1 MSAFASKFRT
11 RDFFDVNFNASGLF
25 SGKGVMRFIGKIL
38 PDVQIENLSK
48 TFACVACDL
57 NTEKEIV
64 FKTGSLRNAVR
75 SSMSI
80 PGIFVPVSIDDMLLV
95 DGGIINNL
103 PEDVAMEMGADV
115 IISVD
120 VMSNYHMKSKPKNI
134 VDAIFASMNIQTKE
148 VQRLKACYSDIVLTP
163 DTSELSQMRFG
174 KDTVTNAINAGIEAT
189 NKHIKEIKKLV
200 K

>member
-1 MSAFASKFRT
+1 
-11 RDFFDVNFNASGLF
+11 
-25 SGKGVMRFIGKIL
+25 
-38 PDVQIENLSK
+38 
-48 TFACVACDL
+48 
-57 NTEKEIV
+57 
-64 FKTGSLRNAVR
+64 
-75 SSMSI
+75 MSI

-120 VMSNYHMKSKPKNI
+120 VMSNYHMKNKPKNI
-134 VDAIFASMNIQTKE
+134 VDSIFASMNIQTKE
-148 VQRLKACYSDIVLTP
+148 VQRLKSCYSDIILTP

-174 KDTVTNAINAGIEAT
+174 KDTVTNAINAGIEAA
-189 NKHIKEIKKLV
+189 NKYIKDIKKLL